1 MAIDLTMWQWA
12 SLLLAGFLIG
22 ISKTGI
28 AGLGGFAVA
37 MFSLSLPTREAVGAV
52 LPVLIVAD
60 IVAVLVYRRHADWS
74 HLLRLFPWTAVG
86 VVVGYV
92 ALGRINDRQVT
103 MLVGAILLALVLLQQ
118 WRRRHSTTSAS
129 DSEKL
134 PDNRFFSVGVGVLVG
149 FTTMVANAAGPIMA
163 LYLLAMRLP
172 KMVFVG
178 TTAWYFMLLN
188 LFKVPFSLGLGM
200 ITPAS
205 LALDLRLAP
214 VAILGALSGRVLI
227 RHIDQALFEKLV
239 LGLTFLAAL
248 RLLF

>member
-1 MAIDLTMWQWA
+1 MSIQLTVWQWA

-60 IVAVLVYRRHADWS
+60 IVAVIVYRRNAVWS
-74 HLLRLFPWTAVG
+74 YLIRLFPWAAVG

-103 MLVGAILLALVLLQQ
+103 MLVGAILLALVVMQW
-118 WRRRHSTTSAS
+118 WRRRRPTPAS
-129 DSEKL
+129 EPAGLS
-134 PDNRFFSVGVGVLVG
+134 DNQWFGAGVGVIAG

-172 KMVFVG
+172 KLAFVG

-188 LFKVPFSLGLGM
+188 LFKVPFSISLGM
-200 ITPAS
+200 ITPTS
-205 LALDLRLAP
+205 LALDLWLAP
-214 VAILGALSGRVLI
+214 VAILGALSGRVLL
-227 RHIDQALFEKLV
+227 RYIDQTLFEKLV